1 MSTNNVTPAA
11 SQHNNDV
18 GLPPDMKALTAALME
33 RMRTEMATLFEQ
45 MAHTNRPRATVRD
58 ELEAERNTL
67 QARSCQ
73 ALMRPT
79 VSTSTQQ
86 AEQWR

>member
-18 GLPPDMKALTAALME
+18 GLPPDMNALTAALME
-33 RMRTEMATLFEQ
+33 RMRTKMATLFEK

-58 ELEAERNTL
+58 KLEAERE
-67 QARSCQ
+67 
-73 ALMRPT
+73 PT
-79 VSTSTQQ
+79 AATGTEESASDAPAGSV
-86 AEQWR
+86 